1 MILGICGILLCCHP
15 EPNMHKKCQSRVC
28 SQPIL
33 PNHGFFSWT
42 WLVTTW
48 LEPQIIESKITFDVS
63 WRLANHVSISLCRD
77 LPICFWTFYLTCFCV
92 ASTIYC
98 TCHCFSSP
106 ALFLVCFFLRA
117 LCHSSWCWAFL
128 ASWFWHLSKVNLK
141 ISRSWFLGMQK
152 KRRPGRMQ
160 MLGLFKTCWFENELK
175 EHVWFCRYDMFF

>member
-1 MILGICGILLCCHP
+1 MTWTSDHRI
-15 EPNMHKKCQSRVC
+15 Q
-28 SQPIL
+28 
-33 PNHGFFSWT
+33 NHIWRFLKIGKSC
-42 WLVTTW
+42 LD
-48 LEPQIIESKITFDVS
+48 IIMQRF
-63 WRLANHVSISLCRD
+63 A
-77 LPICFWTFYLTCFCV
+77 ICFWTFYLTCFCV

-175 EHVWFCRYDMFF
+175 EHVWFCRYDMFFKFCKSALGCILCFHQLECSL